1 MTITTTRYTGSR
13 THRLSGTGASDFIDI
28 LVLPVKDRNRTSSGF
43 SHNDESASTG
53 YYQVLLKDENIN
65 AELTATRRVGLHR
78 YTFGDTCTGSAA
90 IRLDLDHSAN
100 KNSWGRKIIAS
111 QIRVVAPDA
120 VEGYRIITGWARL
133 RKIYFRME
141 FSCPV
146 AEWVIDNGGTITHNS
161 PVANGTA
168 LKALFD
174 FGHQSVVECRVA
186 ISPVSIDNAR
196 LNMQTETAGKSFDTL
211 KNEAYEAWNKQLG
224 KIEIEASEHEKE
236 IFYTALYHTMI
247 QPNLMSDCNGQYM
260 AADYATRQL
269 ADGDEHYSTFSLW
282 DTFRAAHPLYTIIEP
297 ELTARF
303 VASMIR
309 QYDYY
314 GYLPVWQ
321 LWGQDNYCMIGNHA
335 VPVIADAIL
344 KGIPGIDS
352 IHAYEAVKASLTTP
366 HLNSPFDVWEKYG
379 YMPEDL
385 QSQSV
390 SITLEQSFDDWCAA
404 RLAQVMGETDDMVRF
419 DARAQYYRNLHDTH
433 GTGFFRSRNSRG
445 EWIEPFDPYKYGANG
460 GYPFTEGNAWQYYWY
475 VPHDVDGL
483 IELTGGNG
491 AFCSKLDEFFTS
503 TVTSGE
509 KNDNASGF
517 VGLYA
522 HGNEPSHHVAYLY
535 TLAGQPHKTQ
545 QLVNHIMRTLYNTSS
560 SGYAGNDDCGEMS
573 AWYIFSALGFYPVN
587 PASGEYIIG
596 SPLIDRAAINV
607 GNGRKFEIIVNKES
621 DENAIYVDKITING
635 KEITDFKLPHKAIV
649 DGGTLQIWL
658 TSK

>member
-1 MTITTTRYTGSR
+1 MTSHKRYIWLTAMLAAAVLQLPAADVARYVNPFIGTGAIAGGLSGNNYPGATMPFGMVQLSPDTREVPDWDCAAGYDYNDDTIYGFSH
-13 THRLSGTGASDFIDI
+13 TRLSGTGASDFIDI

-344 KGIPGIDS
+344 KGIPGI
-352 IHAYEAVKASLTTP
+352 I
-366 HLNSPFDVWEKYG
+366 G
-379 YMPEDL
+379 
-385 QSQSV
+385 
-390 SITLEQSFDDWCAA
+390 
-404 RLAQVMGETDDMVRF
+404 VR
-419 DARAQYYRNLHDTH
+419 
-433 GTGFFRSRNSRG
+433 
-445 EWIEPFDPYKYGANG
+445 
-460 GYPFTEGNAWQYYWY
+460 
-475 VPHDVDGL
+475 
-483 IELTGGNG
+483 
-491 AFCSKLDEFFTS
+491 
-503 TVTSGE
+503 
-509 KNDNASGF
+509 
-517 VGLYA
+517 
-522 HGNEPSHHVAYLY
+522 
-535 TLAGQPHKTQ
+535 
-545 QLVNHIMRTLYNTSS
+545 
-560 SGYAGNDDCGEMS
+560 
-573 AWYIFSALGFYPVN
+573 
-587 PASGEYIIG
+587 
-596 SPLIDRAAINV
+596 
-607 GNGRKFEIIVNKES
+607 
-621 DENAIYVDKITING
+621 
-635 KEITDFKLPHKAIV
+635 
-649 DGGTLQIWL
+649 
-658 TSK
+658 